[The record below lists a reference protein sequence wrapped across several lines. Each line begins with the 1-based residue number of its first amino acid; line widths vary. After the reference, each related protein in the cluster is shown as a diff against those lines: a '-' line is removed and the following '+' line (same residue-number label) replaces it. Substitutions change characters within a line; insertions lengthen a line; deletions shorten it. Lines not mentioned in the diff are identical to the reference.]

1 MSTINRKLS
10 VTFTVPLFI
19 IAFFAIAGIY
29 TMGRTSATRASQTI
43 FSSMLESNSRYI
55 SDWVGENIK
64 YVKNYAELVNSDKLK
79 VNTLSDA
86 RLSGIATSVVGCLS
100 LSFTSETDGKLYS
113 PIADPDELQKSGY
126 EPRKRDWYTN
136 AVKKGGAPVISD
148 PYIDAVS
155 QKQIITISQQAKGGV
170 AAADI
175 TTETVS
181 TLISQI
187 KVPGN
192 GFAVITYGD
201 SNRILAHP
209 DREMTARGIS
219 EIDASLTSAKIS
231 EIMDNSAEGLTTRIE
246 FTGGKTMVAMGI
258 PISALNWKMIIFIE
272 REFFYTTTNRMLTI
286 VSLLTLLI
294 AVLAY
299 FGLKIYVARKMV
311 VPIKAVRRHIS
322 ALRNG
327 KIALNSK
334 LEVDSDDEI
343 GDMSSSLNDFLEH
356 QYGSIEQISEQIRSR
371 HQSAQESS
379 RTFLESVDSQKENV
393 SSMTSMLRSMDELT
407 RHIIEKTGIT
417 LRNIG
422 EISRTSE
429 NGISLVSESKNTMER
444 LSSSISTTEQAITST
459 ANYSEEIAHLSE
471 NIKAIAEQTNLLAL
485 NAAIESA
492 RAGEHGRGFA
502 VVADEVRGLA
512 IKTRESTDKIQ
523 TTVEALTAS
532 MQSTINKIE
541 TSLNDCR
548 ASMDCN
554 ERVIRFMNSILEQIS
569 TTNSTAAQITD
580 CANEQT
586 SMITTV
592 DHEIEKINR
601 VQAVVETSM
610 NQMVDTNREV
620 ERETNTLI
628 EDLLQNR
635 KTS

>member
-219 EIDASLTSAKIS
+219 EID
-231 EIMDNSAEGLTTRIE
+231 
-246 FTGGKTMVAMGI
+246 GKTMVAMGI

-272 REFFYTTTNRMLTI
+272 REFFYTTTNRMLSI

-407 RHIIEKTGIT
+407 RNIIEKTGIT

-541 TSLNDCR
+541 TSLDDCR
-548 ASMDCN
+548 TSMDCN

>member
-1 MSTINRKLS
+1 
-10 VTFTVPLFI
+10 
-19 IAFFAIAGIY
+19 
-29 TMGRTSATRASQTI
+29 
-43 FSSMLESNSRYI
+43 
-55 SDWVGENIK
+55 
-64 YVKNYAELVNSDKLK
+64 
-79 VNTLSDA
+79 
-86 RLSGIATSVVGCLS
+86 
-100 LSFTSETDGKLYS
+100 
-113 PIADPDELQKSGY
+113 
-126 EPRKRDWYTN
+126 
-136 AVKKGGAPVISD
+136 
-148 PYIDAVS
+148 
-155 QKQIITISQQAKGGV
+155 
-170 AAADI
+170 
-175 TTETVS
+175 
-181 TLISQI
+181 
-187 KVPGN
+187 
-192 GFAVITYGD
+192 
-201 SNRILAHP
+201 
-209 DREMTARGIS
+209 
-219 EIDASLTSAKIS
+219 
-231 EIMDNSAEGLTTRIE
+231 
-246 FTGGKTMVAMGI
+246 MVAMGI

-417 LRNIG
+417 LKNIG
-422 EISRTSE
+422 EISSTSE

-541 TSLNDCR
+541 TSLDDCR